1 MNYGKALK
9 IARAIAGLTQ
19 KEVAAKASLDP
30 SHLSLIE
37 SGRRNPS
44 IATVEKLC
52 RALNIPNHLFTLL
65 ASEPAD
71 LNAAD
76 PQELAKISESL
87 TRLVLHHVDKPKSPR
102 SSRST
107 GTRR

>member
-1 MNYGKALK
+1 MNYAKGLK

-19 KEVAAKASLDP
+19 KEVAALANLDAS
-30 SHLSLIE
+30 HMSLIE

-52 RALNIPNHLFTLL
+52 RALKIPNHLFTLL

-71 LNAAD
+71 LNITD
-76 PQELAKISESL
+76 PEELARVSQSL
-87 TRLVLHHVDKPKSPR
+87 TRLVLHHADKSKPSRPR
-102 SSRST
+102 DSAH
-107 GTRR
+107 RRD